1 MRKIKINPIKAIFNL
16 TLIRSFKIIKNKDSR
31 IKIIKKIKKKNKD
44 KRLTNIFGSFFK
56 FIVRKDEEGS
66 SFKFFSVSLSSWL
79 PSKFKLIKTFEI
91 INKIKNKNN
100 ETKIIIPNAV
110 KLEM

>member
-1 MRKIKINPIKAIFNL
+1 MRKVL
-16 TLIRSFKIIKNKDSR
+16 LLSF
-31 IKIIKKIKKKNKD
+31 
-44 KRLTNIFGSFFK
+44 
-56 FIVRKDEEGS
+56 
-66 SFKFFSVSLSSWL
+66 SLSLYL
-79 PSKFKLIKTFEI
+79 PGLLSKFKLIKTFEI